1 MVRAIVDHMAA
12 LAEAF
17 QVALPVVA
25 RIMIEMR
32 RRQDDA
38 GLPELYRLLDI
49 RPSRRPTAAVT
60 PRMAHSVEPAAIGQA
75 TDGLSM
81 RPAAPLADTTGAL
94 EAHASTDLWPVDR
107 V

>member
-32 RRQDDA
+32 RR
-38 GLPELYRLLDI
+38 
-49 RPSRRPTAAVT
+49 
-60 PRMAHSVEPAAIGQA
+60 
-75 TDGLSM
+75 
-81 RPAAPLADTTGAL
+81 
-94 EAHASTDLWPVDR
+94 
-107 V
+107 